1 MKILVTGGAGYVGS
15 VLVPE
20 LLKKGHEVRVLDN
33 LMYGQTSL
41 LPYFI
46 EDNFEFVKGDVRDVE
61 TVEKAIDGVDMIIH
75 LAAIVG
81 APACKKDEKTAE
93 AINYQGTVN
102 LVNARDDSQK
112 LIYASTGSVY
122 GALKEACTEESPTK
136 PLSIYGRTKL
146 EAEKQVMQS
155 GNAIAYR
162 FATGFGLSSRL
173 RLDLLPNDF
182 VLNALK
188 NRYLVIY
195 DKDFKRTF
203 IHIKDMVRSYI
214 FGIENFDKLRDEVYN
229 VGSEKTNYTK
239 EEIAKVIREKI
250 NFEIYY
256 ADKGIPDPDQRDYE
270 VSYQKIR
277 DKGFETIISL
287 EEGVEELINGFQMLP
302 MKNPYSN
309 VGE

>member
-20 LLKKGHEVRVLDN
+20 LLKEGHEVRVLDN
-33 LMYGQTSL
+33 LMYSQISL

-46 EDNFEFVKGDVRDVE
+46 EDNFEFIRGDIRDVE
-61 TVEKAIDGVDMIIH
+61 TIKKAVDGMDMIIH

-81 APACKKDEKTAE
+81 APACKKDIKAAE

-102 LVNARDDSQK
+102 VDNARNDSIK

-122 GALKEACTEESPTK
+122 GKLEEVCTEESPTN
-136 PLSIYGRTKL
+136 PLSTYGRTKF
-146 EAEKQVMQS
+146 EAEKQVMRS
-155 GNAIAYR
+155 GNVIVYR
-162 FATGFGLSSRL
+162 FATGFSLSSRL

-182 VLNALK
+182 VLNTLK

-203 IHIKDMVRSYI
+203 IHVKDMVRSYI
-214 FGIENFDKLRDEVYN
+214 FGIENFSELKDEVYN
-229 VGSEKTNYTK
+229 VGTEKMNYTK
-239 EEIAKVIREKI
+239 ENIANAIKEKI
-250 NFEIYY
+250 DFEIYY
-256 ADKGIPDPDQRDYE
+256 ADKGIPDPDQRDYK

-277 DKGFETIISL
+277 DRGFETEISL
-287 EEGVEELINGFQMLP
+287 EKGIDEFINGLQMLS

-309 VGE
+309 IVE